1 MFYNFPKAQQNF
13 IYERRQKI
21 LDYITAHQKAKLSEL
36 ATHLDTTEATIRRDL
51 IELEKAKLIVM
62 IQEKNS

>member
-1 MFYNFPKAQQNF
+1 MCYSFPKAQQNI

-21 LDYITAHQKAKLSEL
+21 LDYITAHPKAELSEL

-51 IELEKAKLIVM
+51 I
-62 IQEKNS
+62 

>member
-1 MFYNFPKAQQNF
+1 MFYSFPKAQQNI

-21 LDYITAHQKAKLSEL
+21 LDYITAHHKAKLSKL

>member
-1 MFYNFPKAQQNF
+1 MFYNFPKAQQNV

-21 LDYITAHQKAKLSEL
+21 LDYITAHHKAKLSKL

-51 IELEKAKLIVM
+51 IELEKTKLIVM

>member
-1 MFYNFPKAQQNF
+1 MCYSFPKAQQNV

-21 LDYITAHQKAKLSEL
+21 LDYITAHQKAELSEL
-36 ATHLDTTEATIRRDL
+36 ATHLDTTEARIRRDL